1 MPHSCDAFD
10 ATVRSILEQLRP
22 PVLLDI
28 GCGAG
33 KYGQMAKGLAGKVI
47 GVESDF
53 AYVIQFNLHDIYDD
67 LNVMDANGL
76 IAHPRSRYDL
86 VIMGDVIEHMRKS
99 AAIDL
104 LNFLI
109 YRSGYIVI
117 LTPEGFQQDDWYGHA
132 GEAHISTWS
141 VRDFEPWPLV
151 HRRVEHPSALMH
163 CFVIRGLHPAPVELS
178 ELMIA

>member
-33 KYGQMAKGLAGKVI
+33 KYGQMAFDRAAIRI
-47 GVESDF
+47 GVEPDA
-53 AYVIQFNLHDIYDD
+53 AYIDQFSLAEHYERLI
-67 LNVMDANGL
+67 MADAITL
-76 IAHPRSRYDL
+76 IDKPRERYDL

-109 YRSGYIVI
+109 YRSGYIIIV
-117 LTPEGFQQDDWYGHA
+117 TPEGFIQDDWYGHV

-141 VRDFEPWPLV
+141 ARDFEPWPLI

-163 CFVIRGLHPAPVELS
+163 LFVIRGYHPARVELADL
-178 ELMIA
+178 ELP